1 MSRIASAPIVSRKI
15 LTLSPPRLLPI
26 LAAILISGCAIQ
38 PSPLS
43 DGEFAQ
49 VAGERA
55 QAVTA
60 NQEPVKGPI
69 DLHQAMARGLLYN
82 LDHRVEVMQTALR
95 MSELNLAHY
104 QMLPNLVG
112 SSGYAARNNDLAS
125 SSLNLIT
132 GTPNFGSSTSQ
143 ERHLRTAD
151 LAFSWH
157 VLDFGLS
164 YIRARQAAD
173 KALIAEEMRRKAAHR
188 IVEDIRTAYWRA
200 ISAEQLIRRLEKLK
214 TRAAEAKRNARA
226 VSKEQETSPIAGL
239 TQVRELVEIERTLK
253 ELGRD
258 LATAR
263 MQLAALMNLK
273 PGTKFTLVQPSKREA
288 PQLGR
293 SAADMIKTALKQ
305 RPEMRENLYQKR
317 INDQELHA
325 AYLEL
330 LPGIQLFSGNNY
342 DSNAFLLNNN
352 WLGWGAKASWNL
364 IKVFQAPAKR
374 DTVNAQDALLEER
387 GLALTMAIMTQVHVS
402 RVRFHHLVDEL
413 KTAEEVRTVQSE
425 LAGKIAIEAAA
436 GRVGEQALIREELGA
451 LVAEAKRDI
460 AYASVQNAFANCLAA
475 MGKDP
480 VGAVNASGI
489 SLSDLA
495 AQLRTGSGSNAP
507 FKITQAKYGNGAP

>member
-1 MSRIASAPIVSRKI
+1 MTPQK
-15 LTLSPPRLLPI
+15 LRLLPLLASI
-26 LAAILISGCAIQ
+26 LVSGCAIQ
-38 PSPLS
+38 PSSLS
-43 DGEFAQ
+43 DAELAQ
-49 VAGERA
+49 VGSARA

-60 NQEPVKGPI
+60 NQEPVSGPI

-82 LDHRVEVMQTALR
+82 LDHRVETMQTALR

-104 QMLPNLVG
+104 QLLPNLVG
-112 SSGYAARNNDLAS
+112 NSGYASRNNDLAS
-125 SSLNLIT
+125 SSLNLVT
-132 GTPNFGSSTSQ
+132 GVPNFGSSTSQ

-164 YIRARQAAD
+164 YVRARQAAD

-188 IVEDIRTAYWRA
+188 IVEDIRTAFWRA
-200 ISAEQLIRRLEKLK
+200 ISAEHLIRRLEKLK
-214 TRAAEAKRNARA
+214 ARTAEAKRHARA
-226 VSKEQETSPIAGL
+226 VSNDQETSQITGL
-239 TQVRELVEIERTLK
+239 THVRELVEIERTLK

-273 PGTKFTLVQPSKREA
+273 PGTKFSLVQPSKRDA
-288 PQLGR
+288 PQLGK
-293 SAADMIKTALKQ
+293 STAEMIKAALEQ

-317 INDQELHA
+317 INEQELNA

-330 LPGIQLFSGNNY
+330 LPGIQLFAGSNY
-342 DSNAFLLNNN
+342 DSNAFLLNSN

-374 DTVNAQDALLEER
+374 EVVNAQDALLDER

-402 RVRFHHLVDEL
+402 KVRYHHLTDEL
-413 KTAEEVRTVQSE
+413 KTAEEYRAVQAS
-425 LAGKIAIEAAA
+425 LAGRVSVEVAA
-436 GRVGEQALIREELGA
+436 GRVSEQTLLREELGA

-460 AYASVQNAFANCLAA
+460 AYAAVQNAYANCLAA
-475 MGKDP
+475 MGVDA
-480 VGAVNASGI
+480 VGAMQGTGVSV
-489 SLSDLA
+489 SDLA
-495 AQLRTGSGSNAP
+495 SQLRGGANANSP
-507 FKITQAKYGNGAP
+507 VRVSLAKPGDGAR